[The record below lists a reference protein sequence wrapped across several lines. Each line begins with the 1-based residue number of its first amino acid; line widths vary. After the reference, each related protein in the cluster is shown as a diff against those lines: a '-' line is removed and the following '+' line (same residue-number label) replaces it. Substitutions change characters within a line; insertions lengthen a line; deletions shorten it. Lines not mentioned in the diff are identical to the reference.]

1 MENENKKY
9 IITID
14 GPDCTGK
21 TTLWKKVVL
30 DEKLK
35 EVQIRGI
42 VSNIAYALKYN
53 RDVDEL
59 INLYNENPVNYVVYL
74 LNPIND
80 KKLEMLYNRC
90 RNNIYNSDSIINELK
105 DASDTWL
112 DIKYFDRAINILKE
126 KYKGDIKIIRSGDN
140 QLEQFYNAVN
150 GIELETLDNIK
161 IFGPIKLL
169 RTPIDNFES
178 EAKKVSEFKYIVF
191 NKVINIKEA
200 FENLYNGLDEEH
212 QELVGK
218 LFDLNDD
225 IDEAEIYNM
234 LEEKTP
240 ESLADLLENY
250 EFRVTV
256 SASTRLET
264 SCDFYINLKDMKNY
278 DTFEDLIYD
287 DNNYYDDIIDN
298 LKNEVDYAELDS
310 LDIDE
315 VR

>member
-14 GPDCTGK
+14 GPDCSGK

-30 DEKLK
+30 DGKIK
-35 EVQIRGI
+35 DVQIRGI

-53 RDVDEL
+53 RDIDAL

-90 RNNIYNSDSIINELK
+90 RNNVYNNDFIINELK
-105 DASDTWL
+105 DASNTWI
-112 DIKYFDRAINILKE
+112 DIKYFDRAIEILKE
-126 KYKGDIKIIRSGDN
+126 KYKGDIQIVRSVDN

-150 GIELETLDNIK
+150 KFELETLDNIK

-169 RTPIDNFES
+169 RTPIDDFES

-191 NKVINIKEA
+191 MAKISKDEVIS
-200 FENLYNGLDEEH
+200 NLYEGLDDEYKKM
-212 QELVGK
+212 LDK
-218 LFDLNDD
+218 LFEYSN
-225 IDEAEIYNM
+225 ETAEDVYDS
-234 LEEKTP
+234 LESPT
-240 ESLADLLENY
+240 
-250 EFRVTV
+250 
-256 SASTRLET
+256 
-264 SCDFYINLKDMKNY
+264 
-278 DTFEDLIYD
+278 
-287 DNNYYDDIIDN
+287 IDN
-298 LKNEVDYAELDS
+298 LINYLDNYELYVEVNVRVDINTYSDVHVPLRNINYDIESAIYNDDDIMNDLYNAAKDDVYNCDLDVS
-310 LDIDE
+310 VEI

>member
-14 GPDCTGK
+14 GPDCSGK

-30 DEKLK
+30 DGKIK
-35 EVQIRGI
+35 DVQIRGI

-53 RDVDEL
+53 RDIDAL

-90 RNNIYNSDSIINELK
+90 RNNVYNNDFIINELK
-105 DASDTWL
+105 DASNTWI
-112 DIKYFDRAINILKE
+112 DIKYFDRAIEILKE
-126 KYKGDIKIIRSGDN
+126 KYKGDIQIVRSVDN

-150 GIELETLDNIK
+150 NFELETLDNIK

-169 RTPIDNFES
+169 RTPIDDFES

-191 NKVINIKEA
+191 MAKISKDEVIS
-200 FENLYNGLDEEH
+200 NLYEGLDDEYKKM
-212 QELVGK
+212 LDK
-218 LFDLNDD
+218 LFEYSNETAEAVYDSLESPT
-225 IDEAEIYNM
+225 IDNLINY
-234 LEEKTP
+234 L
-240 ESLADLLENY
+240 DNY
-250 EFRVTV
+250 ELYVEVNVRV
-256 SASTRLET
+256 
-264 SCDFYINLKDMKNY
+264 DINTYSDVHVPLRNINY
-278 DTFEDLIYD
+278 DIESAIYD
-287 DNNYYDDIIDN
+287 DDDIMNDLYN
-298 LKNEVDYAELDS
+298 AAKDDVYNCDLDVSVD
-310 LDIDE
+310 I